1 MPTPDLRRP
10 GAGLVLLPP
19 KATSEPWGRQCSRR
33 QGIPAFRYSSL
44 MLRQISH
51 GDVLELH
58 FSTFRS
64 RAMRYGVSAYV
75 TRDVLIDSGFPDI
88 APELRA
94 WLAANRIDGAIMTHG
109 HEDHAGNVQ
118 SLVDHGIPVQM
129 AEATQRLVR
138 EPGHIGWYRRM
149 VWGLYKPFHGV
160 AKPFEHVA
168 LSLKPTIG
176 HSPDHHVVWDAE
188 RGTVFGGDLFI
199 SVKVRIAHIDEDIRG
214 QVNALRD
221 VASWNPER
229 YFDGHKGLLPN
240 PAKLLL
246 AKASW
251 IERMIGEI
259 EARVHRGWEDHAIRD
274 DVLGREDLTGRVSF
288 GDYSRINFVRSIRNS
303 MASPT

>member
-1 MPTPDLRRP
+1 
-10 GAGLVLLPP
+10 
-19 KATSEPWGRQCSRR
+19 
-33 QGIPAFRYSSL
+33 

-58 FSTFRS
+58 CSTLRS
-64 RAMRYGVSAYV
+64 RSMRYAVSAFV
-75 TRDVLIDSGFPDI
+75 TRDVLIDSGFPGI
-88 APELRA
+88 APEFNA
-94 WLAANRIDGAIMTHG
+94 WLDSHRLEGAMMTHG

-118 SLVDHGIPVQM
+118 SLVDRGIPVQM
-129 AEATQRLVR
+129 AEATQQLVR
-138 EPGHIGWYRRM
+138 EPGHIGWYRRA
-149 VWGLYKPFHGV
+149 VWGLYTPFRGT
-160 AKPFEHVA
+160 AKPFEHPALVA
-168 LSLKPTIG
+168 KPTLG

-188 RGTVFGGDLFI
+188 RGTVFGGDLFVG
-199 SVKVRIAHIDEDIRG
+199 VKVRIAHIDEDIRG
-214 QVNALRD
+214 QVGALRE
-221 VASWNPER
+221 VADWNPVR

-240 PAKLLL
+240 PTKLLL

-274 DVLGREDLTGRVSF
+274 DVLGREDLTGLVSF